1 MLDRIL
7 ALLKE
12 NGITAKK
19 LTSDLE
25 ISNSSVSDWKKGSK
39 PSCDVVVKLAK
50 YFGVS
55 TDYILLGEKSIS
67 ISQEDQ
73 DILKLF
79 HQKILSGF
87 SRYWTAR
94 QIYVATVQLLVW
106 LCGGMHAL
114 PNAVVFMFPWSPMVI
129 SSTICVR

>member
-79 HQKILSGF
+79 HQ
-87 SRYWTAR
+87 
-94 QIYVATVQLLVW
+94 
-106 LCGGMHAL
+106 L
-114 PNAVVFMFPWSPMVI
+114 PHDAAVGI
-129 SSTICVR
+129 SEDELKWGT

>member
-55 TDYILLGEKSIS
+55 TDYILLGKESPSIS
-67 ISQEDQ
+67 KEDL
-73 DILKLF
+73 DFLKMF
-79 HQKILSGF
+79 HQLP
-87 SRYWTAR
+87 RD
-94 QIYVATVQLLVW
+94 VQLEFRGELKGY
-106 LCGGMHAL
+106 LKCL
-114 PNAVVFMFPWSPMVI
+114 KRKEEDAVEPL
-129 SSTICVR
+129 RKAK

>member
-55 TDYILLGEKSIS
+55 TDYILLGEKSVS

-79 HQKILSGF
+79 HQLPHDAQLEFRGELKGYIKCLK
-87 SRYWTAR
+87 RQEEDTAEPLKK
-94 QIYVATVQLLVW
+94 AK
-106 LCGGMHAL
+106 GGNNYGGL
-114 PNAVVFMFPWSPMVI
+114 F
-129 SSTICVR
+129 

>member
-1 MLDRIL
+1 MDISNFYWKVGFMLDRII

-19 LTSDLE
+19 LTSNLE

-55 TDYILLGEKSIS
+55 TDYILLGERGSGYFKTIS
-67 ISQEDQ
+67 PTSAWCAVGISRWIEGVH
-73 DILKLF
+73 KMF
-79 HQKILSGF
+79 KTTGR
-87 SRYWTAR
+87 RYCQT
-94 QIYVATVQLLVW
+94 
-106 LCGGMHAL
+106 
-114 PNAVVFMFPWSPMVI
+114 S
-129 SSTICVR
+129 

>member
-39 PSCDVVVKLAK
+39 PSCDVVVKLAQ

-55 TDYILLGEKSIS
+55 TDYILLGKDSPSIS
-67 ISQEDQ
+67 KEDSEWLSLIHQLPRDAQIEFKGEIKGYLKCLERQ
-73 DILKLF
+73 DSDKKLK
-79 HQKILSGF
+79 QAK
-87 SRYWTAR
+87 
-94 QIYVATVQLLVW
+94 
-106 LCGGMHAL
+106 
-114 PNAVVFMFPWSPMVI
+114 
-129 SSTICVR
+129 

>member
-39 PSCDVVVKLAK
+39 PSCDVVVKLAR

-55 TDYILLGEKSIS
+55 TDYILLGEESPSIS
-67 ISQEDQ
+67 SEDQ
-73 DILKLF
+73 EVLSLF
-79 HQKILSGF
+79 HQLPRDAQLEFRGELKGYLKCLDKQQT
-87 SRYWTAR
+87 TAPDKDAKD
-94 QIYVATVQLLVW
+94 IKMAK
-106 LCGGMHAL
+106 
-114 PNAVVFMFPWSPMVI
+114 
-129 SSTICVR
+129 

>member
-19 LTSDLE
+19 LTTDLE

-55 TDYILLGEKSIS
+55 TDYILLGEEPPSIS
-67 ISQEDQ
+67 REDQ
-73 DILKLF
+73 DLLKLF
-79 HQKILSGF
+79 HQLPKDAQLEFRGELKG
-87 SRYWTAR
+87 YLKCLDKQPTAPDKDAND
-94 QIYVATVQLLVW
+94 IK
-106 LCGGMHAL
+106 
-114 PNAVVFMFPWSPMVI
+114 MVE
-129 SSTICVR
+129 

>member
-12 NGITAKK
+12 NGITPFALANGSKW
-19 LTSDLE
+19 TG
-25 ISNSSVSDWKKGSK
+25 SSVSDWKKGSK

-67 ISQEDQ
+67 ISQR
-73 DILKLF
+73 I
-79 HQKILSGF
+79 KIF
-87 SRYWTAR
+87 
-94 QIYVATVQLLVW
+94 
-106 LCGGMHAL
+106 
-114 PNAVVFMFPWSPMVI
+114 
-129 SSTICVR
+129 

>member
-55 TDYILLGEKSIS
+55 TDYILLGKESSSIS
-67 ISQEDQ
+67 KEDL
-73 DILKLF
+73 DFLKMF
-79 HQKILSGF
+79 HQLPRDAQLEFRGELKGYLKCLK
-87 SRYWTAR
+87 R
-94 QIYVATVQLLVW
+94 QEED
-106 LCGGMHAL
+106 
-114 PNAVVFMFPWSPMVI
+114 AVEPLKQAK
-129 SSTICVR
+129 

>member
-55 TDYILLGEKSIS
+55 TDYILLGKESPSIS
-67 ISQEDQ
+67 KEDL
-73 DILKLF
+73 DFLKMF
-79 HQKILSGF
+79 HQLRGELKGYLKCLK
-87 SRYWTAR
+87 R
-94 QIYVATVQLLVW
+94 QEED
-106 LCGGMHAL
+106 
-114 PNAVVFMFPWSPMVI
+114 AVEPLKQAK
-129 SSTICVR
+129 

>member
-39 PSCDVVVKLAK
+39 PSCDVVVKLAR

-55 TDYILLGEKSIS
+55 TDYILLGEESSSIS
-67 ISQEDQ
+67 KEDQ
-73 DILKLF
+73 DLLKMF
-79 HQKILSGF
+79 HQLP
-87 SRYWTAR
+87 RDA
-94 QIYVATVQLLVW
+94 QLEFRSELKGY
-106 LCGGMHAL
+106 LKCL
-114 PNAVVFMFPWSPMVI
+114 DKQQPNAPGKNTEGLKMAK
-129 SSTICVR
+129 

>member
-55 TDYILLGEKSIS
+55 TDYILLGKKTSSIS
-67 ISQEDQ
+67 EDDQ
-73 DILKLF
+73 NLLDLF
-79 HQKILSGF
+79 HQLP
-87 SRYWTAR
+87 RD
-94 QIYVATVQLLVW
+94 VQLEFRGELKGYLKCLDKQQPTVPDKDTKDIK
-106 LCGGMHAL
+106 MAK
-114 PNAVVFMFPWSPMVI
+114 
-129 SSTICVR
+129 

>member
-55 TDYILLGEKSIS
+55 TDYILLGEKSVS

-79 HQKILSGF
+79 HQLPHDAQLEFRGELKGYIKCLK
-87 SRYWTAR
+87 RQEEDTAEPLKK
-94 QIYVATVQLLVW
+94 AK
-106 LCGGMHAL
+106 
-114 PNAVVFMFPWSPMVI
+114 
-129 SSTICVR
+129 

>member
-55 TDYILLGEKSIS
+55 TDYILLGKESPSIS
-67 ISQEDQ
+67 KEDL
-73 DILKLF
+73 DFLKMF
-79 HQKILSGF
+79 HQLPRDAQLEFRGELKGYLKCLK
-87 SRYWTAR
+87 R
-94 QIYVATVQLLVW
+94 QEEDAFEPLKQ
-106 LCGGMHAL
+106 AK
-114 PNAVVFMFPWSPMVI
+114 
-129 SSTICVR
+129 

>member
-79 HQKILSGF
+79 HHDAQLEFRGELKGYIKCLKQQETD
-87 SRYWTAR
+87 TAEPLKK
-94 QIYVATVQLLVW
+94 AK
-106 LCGGMHAL
+106 
-114 PNAVVFMFPWSPMVI
+114 
-129 SSTICVR
+129 

>member
-55 TDYILLGEKSIS
+55 EHTVRNALRFVTEGEQPEAIRN
-67 ISQEDQ
+67 EA
-73 DILKLF
+73 LKNY
-79 HQKILSGF
+79 GC
-87 SRYWTAR
+87 A
-94 QIYVATVQLLVW
+94 LVKKH
-106 LCGGMHAL
+106 L
-114 PNAVVFMFPWSPMVI
+114 
-129 SSTICVR
+129 TIKE

>member
-39 PSCDVVVKLAK
+39 PSCDVVVKLAR

-55 TDYILLGEKSIS
+55 TDYILLGEESPSIS
-67 ISQEDQ
+67 SEDQ
-73 DILKLF
+73 EVLSLF
-79 HQKILSGF
+79 HQLPRDAQLEFRGELKGYLKCLDKQQT
-87 SRYWTAR
+87 TAPDKDTKD
-94 QIYVATVQLLVW
+94 IKMAK
-106 LCGGMHAL
+106 
-114 PNAVVFMFPWSPMVI
+114 
-129 SSTICVR
+129 

>member
-39 PSCDVVVKLAK
+39 PSCDVVVKLAR

-55 TDYILLGEKSIS
+55 TDYILLGEEFPSIS
-67 ISQEDQ
+67 TEDQ
-73 DILKLF
+73 EILSLF
-79 HQKILSGF
+79 HQLPKDAQLEFKGELKGYLKALKKQEDSAILLKE
-87 SRYWTAR
+87 AK
-94 QIYVATVQLLVW
+94 
-106 LCGGMHAL
+106 
-114 PNAVVFMFPWSPMVI
+114 
-129 SSTICVR
+129 

>member
-55 TDYILLGEKSIS
+55 TDYILLGKESPSIS
-67 ISQEDQ
+67 KEDL
-73 DILKLF
+73 DFLKMF
-79 HQKILSGF
+79 HQLP
-87 SRYWTAR
+87 RDA
-94 QIYVATVQLLVW
+94 QLEFRGELKGY
-106 LCGGMHAL
+106 LKCL
-114 PNAVVFMFPWSPMVI
+114 KQQKEDAVEPLKQAK
-129 SSTICVR
+129 